1 MGVRAPML
9 EPYGDDFAWS
19 LLDSAPDGVVIVS
32 AGGEI
37 VFAND
42 QAGQVFA
49 CEPEALLGRQVE
61 DLLPDELRAVHRAHR
76 TRFRADPAPRR
87 MGAGLLLRA
96 KRPDGSTFPTEIALS
111 LLRLGDALFVV
122 AAVRDVTERVE
133 AEDHLHRVL
142 LTLDAS
148 DDAIFIFDAES
159 LRYSYVNEGAVRL
172 VGYSRDELLA
182 MTPLHLNPHATETE
196 YRAVVDALQA
206 EAGASPMRQWTL
218 MRKDGTEVAVET
230 TFQHAPIARDGGRW
244 VIALARDISARLVAE
259 RELSQSQD
267 ALREAEQ
274 IMAIA
279 GDRERIARDLHD
291 TVIQRLF
298 GAGLSLNATLGLVDD
313 VARERISDTIDSLDQ
328 TIKELRTA
336 IFSLQGSAA
345 ATTGGLRGRLL
356 AVVNEAA
363 PGLGL
368 EPRLQFD
375 GPIDAI
381 DPVVAGHLV
390 AVLREALSNVIQH
403 AHAANVRVAVAAT
416 DEIVITVT
424 DDGVGIPG
432 DVLGGRGLGNMARR
446 AEQLGGRF
454 EIAVQPTGGSCL
466 TWCVPADTSVT
477 ERR

>member
-1 MGVRAPML
+1 MGVRAPVL
-9 EPYGDDFAWS
+9 EAYGDDFAWS

-32 AGGEI
+32 AGGEV

-42 QAGQVFA
+42 QAGQLFG
-49 CEPEALLGRQVE
+49 CEPEALLRRPVE
-61 DLLPDELRAVHRAHR
+61 DLLPEELRAVHRAHR
-76 TRFRADPAPRR
+76 TRFRAEPAPRR

-111 LLRLGDALFVV
+111 PLRLGDALFVV

-133 AEDHLHRVL
+133 AEDRLHRVL

-148 DDAIFIFDAES
+148 DDAIFFFDADS
-159 LRYSYVNEGAVRL
+159 LGYSYVNEGAVRI
-172 VGYSRDELLA
+172 VGYSRDELLQ
-182 MTPLHLNPHATETE
+182 MTPLHLNPTATQAG
-196 YRAVVDALQA
+196 YRSVL
-206 EAGASPMRQWTL
+206 EELRAGAGARPVRQWTL
-218 MRKDGTEVAVET
+218 MRKDGREVPVET

-244 VIALARDISARLVAE
+244 VIALSRDISARLAAE
-259 RELSQSQD
+259 QELRQSQD
-267 ALREAEQ
+267 ALSEAEQ

-298 GAGLSLNATLGLVDD
+298 GAGLSLNATMALVDD

-345 ATTGGLRGRLL
+345 ATTSGLRGRVL
-356 AVVNEAA
+356 AVVNDAA

-381 DPVVAGHLV
+381 DPAVADNLV
-390 AVLREALSNVIQH
+390 AVLREALSNVTQH

-416 DEIVITVT
+416 DEVVLTVI
-424 DDGVGIPG
+424 DDGVG
-432 DVLGGRGLGNMARR
+432 VAREVHGGRGRDNMARR

-466 TWCVPADTSVT
+466 TWRVPADTNVT
-477 ERR
+477 GRR